1 MFQGISLKKIG
12 REREKETE
20 RVDTGEAKLVQ
31 KSHNFIFKRCLYT
44 LSFT

>member
-1 MFQGISLKKIG
+1 MFQGISLKKRG

-31 KSHNFIFKRCLYT
+31 FPIT
-44 LSFT
+44 LFSKGVYIP